1 MLWDLYL
8 ELSDRSD
15 RCASPSLR
23 QNLTIRR
30 LIGNWNGARV
40 QKNDQMQ
47 HRRRCECVSTAYPV
61 EYGHIFAVIFCNPQM
76 WWIHAEHRPI
86 FFRAVSWR
94 WDNRKIVLLQLSQC
108 QWTNP
113 DYLSSRE
120 IYPEGWWK
128 NPNHDKR
135 RQESVPIFLITCC
148 TFARRVT
155 KFEFCCSKCLGFFF
169 RNRNFEM
176 SPLTCFQKST
186 VAPPTTRLWTATFWT
201 WHHRCLEESPILIAS
216 KVLPWQSP
224 ICLHQPIAQPRVP
237 KVSSVCPCLL
247 KHIHVCTKWQTFCGF
262 ALMFA

>member
-8 ELSDRSD
+8 EVSDRSD

-61 EYGHIFAVIFCNPQM
+61 EYGHIFAVIFCNPQL

-113 DYLSSRE
+113 DYPSSRE
-120 IYPEGWWK
+120 SYPEGWWK

-155 KFEFCCSKCLGFFF
+155 KFEFCCSKCLFFF
-169 RNRNFEM
+169 SEIETLKCLLWLVFRKVLWLPLRPDYERLHFEHDITGVWRNRQF
-176 SPLTCFQKST
+176 
-186 VAPPTTRLWTATFWT
+186 
-201 WHHRCLEESPILIAS
+201 
-216 KVLPWQSP
+216 
-224 ICLHQPIAQPRVP
+224 
-237 KVSSVCPCLL
+237 
-247 KHIHVCTKWQTFCGF
+247 
-262 ALMFA
+262 